1 MTGVLL
7 VDSNSP
13 RRAALKASLQAY
25 GLRVTDTNLA
35 HGISRIDLS
44 LLDCVVS
51 NAEALDDLPGKLPC
65 ILLDY
70 EGDARRAVDAMKRG
84 VADYLVAPFEPEAV
98 LTAIEECRI
107 GSSLTGPLNMVG
119 FSPPMK
125 ELFERIAKA
134 GPTDSAILI
143 HGESGTGKE
152 LVARALH
159 AASMRNQAPM
169 ITLNCATTPPQLIE
183 CELFGYPD
191 ASPSNPSRMGLLQA
205 ANGGTLLLDEVGELP
220 TAVQARLRQVLEE
233 GTVWEL
239 STGTEHRVDVRLIA
253 TTHRNLRALIENGL
267 FREDF
272 FYQINVVN
280 LSIPP
285 LRDRGQDIIH
295 IAELFLEQMSK
306 KLARPFRGLSN
317 SARKAMLDY
326 DWPGNVRELE
336 NAIERAVILCN
347 DSEIDET
354 LLAIDTTRAKQ
365 DHVAGVAPDQTSLE
379 DYFVSF
385 VTANEDQLTETELAQ
400 KLGISRKSLWE
411 RRQRL
416 NIPRKRTKKRG
427 PRRDAS

>member
-7 VDSNSP
+7 VDSNST
-13 RRAALKASLQAY
+13 RRAALKVSLQAH
-25 GLRVTDTNLA
+25 GLRVIDTNLA
-35 HGISRIDLS
+35 HGISRMDLS

-98 LTAIEECRI
+98 LAAIEECRI
-107 GSSLTGPLNMVG
+107 TNSHTGPLNMVG
-119 FSPPMK
+119 SSPPMT

-159 AASMRNQAPM
+159 AASTRNQAPM
-169 ITLNCATTPPQLIE
+169 ITLNCATTPQQLVE
-183 CELFGYPD
+183 SELFGYPD
-191 ASPSNPSRMGLLQA
+191 ASPSNFSRMGLLQA

-220 TAVQARLRQVLEE
+220 TTVQARLRQVLDE

-239 STGTEHRVDVRLIA
+239 GTGTAHRVDVRLIA
-253 TTHRNLRALIENGL
+253 TTHRNLRALIENGM

-272 FYQINVVN
+272 FYQINVVT

-285 LRDRGQDIIH
+285 LRERGQDIIH
-295 IAELFLEQMSK
+295 IAELFLDQMSK
-306 KLARPFRGLSN
+306 KLARPCRGLSD
-317 SARKAMLDY
+317 SARKAMLHY

-347 DSEIDET
+347 DAEIDET
-354 LLAIDTTRAKQ
+354 LLAIDTTRARS
-365 DHVAGVAPDQTSLE
+365 DHLASATPDQTSLE

-427 PRRDAS
+427 PRRDTS